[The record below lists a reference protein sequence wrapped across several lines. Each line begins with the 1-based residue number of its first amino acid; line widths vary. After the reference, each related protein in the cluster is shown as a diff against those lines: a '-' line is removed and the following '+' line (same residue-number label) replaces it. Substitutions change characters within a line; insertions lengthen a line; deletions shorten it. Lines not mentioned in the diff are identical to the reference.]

1 HADVP
6 TFRANDVGKYLI
18 IYDGTIQIVV
28 FTDSQNAFG
37 RNINRIFD
45 DNNPPT
51 TATGA
56 WTMEVAA
63 WSNTLGFPTCGCFGQ
78 DRMWLFRGQSIFG
91 SIVGDYENFAQGAT
105 DDSGISRTISD
116 DRISPILWAKW
127 LRNSLL
133 IGTDSGVYEAR
144 ASADGKPL
152 TPNDFVVTQVS
163 SRGAAPINP
172 LRLGGQILYVQ
183 SGQKKM
189 RELTFDILT
198 NKYKSPNL
206 LLLSE
211 HLTEGFIL
219 TDATFQQEP
228 DSIVWVVRNDG
239 MLLSLVYQEEE
250 QVVGWGTHITNGRVR
265 SVTSIPRY
273 DRGKDWL
280 WAVVERDIIGMTE
293 TYIEFME
300 PDLSK

>member
-1 HADVP
+1 ITDAFLNTSPIAATNWKINGPYSSKISVSNGNAGHTTDLHADVP

-133 IGTDSGVYEAR
+133 IGTD
-144 ASADGKPL
+144 
-152 TPNDFVVTQVS
+152 
-163 SRGAAPINP
+163 
-172 LRLGGQILYVQ
+172 
-183 SGQKKM
+183 
-189 RELTFDILT
+189 
-198 NKYKSPNL
+198 
-206 LLLSE
+206 
-211 HLTEGFIL
+211 
-219 TDATFQQEP
+219 
-228 DSIVWVVRNDG
+228 
-239 MLLSLVYQEEE
+239 
-250 QVVGWGTHITNGRVR
+250 
-265 SVTSIPRY
+265 
-273 DRGKDWL
+273 
-280 WAVVERDIIGMTE
+280 
-293 TYIEFME
+293 
-300 PDLSK
+300 